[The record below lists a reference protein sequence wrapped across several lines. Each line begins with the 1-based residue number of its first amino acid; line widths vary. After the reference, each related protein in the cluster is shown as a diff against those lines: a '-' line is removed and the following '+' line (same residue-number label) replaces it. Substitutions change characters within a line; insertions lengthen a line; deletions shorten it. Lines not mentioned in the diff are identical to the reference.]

1 MRTKRQIPGWAIIV
15 LALAVALVA
24 IITIAT
30 LHQSADKS
38 RQAEIMLFRLDIL
51 SHELDALEWH
61 FERTSDTKLL
71 TEVKDIENQTIQ
83 TLDGLMRLDPGEGR
97 LQQIRKTQLEF
108 EAAMDEMFKFIL
120 AGDFK
125 NADALDK
132 ERVDPAFDALS
143 GLLDNASTAYSERAQ
158 QIERASEIGS
168 AVIAITAGIVIGILL
183 LQFQKIQQRAELM
196 AVEQKVLRKAR
207 DDLEKQVQER
217 TSELAKTNDALKAEI
232 QERKRAEEALRESEE
247 KYRVLFEAAPI
258 GIGIADF
265 EGKVLDANKSI
276 QEMTGFTLEELSSI
290 DIGSTY
296 VDPNKRRLL
305 LKTLQEAGRVRDW
318 EVRLKRKDGAIYYAL
333 LSADLLELRG
343 RKVLLTTARNITE
356 RKRIEDELRQRTEEL
371 ARSNAE
377 LEQFAYVASHD
388 LREPLRMVSGFT
400 QLLARHYKGRL
411 DKSADEFIGYIVGG
425 ATRMQRMVDDLLSY
439 SRIGMYGKPLEPTDC
454 EAVLDQVL
462 TNLKVA
468 IEQNNAVVT
477 HDPLPT
483 VMADMSQMVQL
494 FQNLISNSIRYR
506 GAETPRIHV
515 SAERKEDDWVF
526 SARDNGRGIAP
537 EFFRRLFQLFQRE
550 HPEREYSGTG
560 IGLAI
565 CKRIVERHGGRI
577 WAESE
582 VGKGS
587 IFYFTIPAIRRKGRD

>member
-1 MRTKRQIPGWAIIV
+1 MRTRQQIPGWAIII

-30 LHQSADKS
+30 LHQSADRS
-38 RQAEIMLFRLDIL
+38 RQAEILLFRLDIL
-51 SHELDALEWH
+51 SHQLDALEWR

-71 TEVKDIENQTIQ
+71 MEVKDIENQTVQ
-83 TLDGLMRLDPGEGR
+83 TLDELMRLDPGEGR

-108 EAAMDEMFKFIL
+108 EAVMDEMFKLIL

-125 NADALDK
+125 NADAFDK
-132 ERVDPAFDALS
+132 ERVDPTFDALS
-143 GLLDNASTAYSERAQ
+143 GLLANASTAYSERAQ

-168 AVIAITAGIVIGILL
+168 AIIAITAGIIIGILL

-196 AVEQKVLRKAR
+196 AVEQKALRKAHYE
-207 DDLEKQVQER
+207 LEKQVQER
-217 TSELAKTNDALKAEI
+217 TSELAKINEALKAEI
-232 QERKRAEEALRESEE
+232 QERKRIEE
-247 KYRVLFEAAPI
+247 
-258 GIGIADF
+258 
-265 EGKVLDANKSI
+265 
-276 QEMTGFTLEELSSI
+276 
-290 DIGSTY
+290 
-296 VDPNKRRLL
+296 
-305 LKTLQEAGRVRDW
+305 
-318 EVRLKRKDGAIYYAL
+318 
-333 LSADLLELRG
+333 
-343 RKVLLTTARNITE
+343 
-356 RKRIEDELRQRTEEL
+356 ELRQRTEEL
-371 ARSNAE
+371 ARSNAD

-388 LREPLRMVSGFT
+388 IQEPLRMVSGFT
-400 QLLARHYKGRL
+400 QLLARRYKGRL
-411 DKSADEFIGYIVGG
+411 DRSADKFIDYIVDG
-425 ATRMQRMVDDLLSY
+425 AIRMRRMVEDLLSY
-439 SRIGMYGKPLEPTDC
+439 SRIGTHGRPLEPTDC

-468 IEQNNAVVT
+468 IEQNNAVMT

-483 VMADMSQMVQL
+483 VMADISQMVQL

-506 GAETPRIHV
+506 GAETPRIHI
-515 SAERKEDDWVF
+515 SAERKKDDWVF
-526 SARDNGRGIAP
+526 SVRDNGRGIAP

-587 IFYFTIPAIRRKGRD
+587 IFYFTIPATRSKGRD